1 VVPYKQVQEP
11 PVSGAGQLEALVDED
26 QIRLLYGK
34 GVLYYFTSPI
44 NASLFAIVIWN
55 RVSHGIL
62 IGWIAAFTVLAL
74 GRTVLRKLFLARARP
89 PAEAERWARAFAMT
103 SAINGIIWG
112 LGSLVVFVPG
122 ALSAQMLLLLI
133 ICGMSAGATALD
145 STYLPAFFAFLV
157 PELFPF
163 AVLLIAQRDLLHD
176 SLAGLVV
183 MFGIAMSLLARHS
196 GHTTRDAA
204 RLRFRNALLVEDLTL
219 ATQRL
224 AALNENLEL
233 RVDER
238 TRQLQEALSVRDD
251 FLSIASHELKT
262 PLTSLNLQLQLL
274 EKNLRRGRDTTPAE
288 LEDRF
293 GILRRQT
300 GRLSSLVDTLL
311 DVSRL
316 DSDRV
321 VVEVRPLDLAVLV
334 RRIVDE
340 MREEVRLSGST
351 VTLETPESLPA
362 RGDPVRLAQVVT
374 NLLANAIKYGEG
386 KPISIALDGA
396 GGEAHLRVRDEGI
409 GIAPEDLGR
418 IFGKF
423 QRGVPAKGY
432 SGFGL
437 GLFVVER
444 LVSGMGGRVEVQSTV
459 GRGAEFTVRLPLHL
473 P

>member
-1 VVPYKQVQEP
+1 VVPYKQVQHASI
-11 PVSGAGQLEALVDED
+11 SGAGQLEALVDED
-26 QIRLLYGK
+26 QVRLLYGK

-44 NASLFAIVIWN
+44 NASLFAIVIWH
-55 RVSHGIL
+55 RVSHVVL
-62 IGWIAAFTVLAL
+62 IGWIAIFALLAL
-74 GRTVLRKLFLARARP
+74 GRTVLRSLFLARARP
-89 PAEAERWARAFAMT
+89 PAEAQRWARAFAMG
-103 SAINGIIWG
+103 SVLNGLTWG

-133 ICGMSAGATALD
+133 MCGMSAGATALD
-145 STYLPAFFAFLV
+145 SSYLPAFFAFLV
-157 PELFPF
+157 PELLPF
-163 AVLLIAQRDLLHD
+163 AVLLVAQRDLLHD
-176 SLAGLVV
+176 SLAGLVL
-183 MFGIAMSLLARHS
+183 MFAIAMSLLARHS

-204 RLRFRNALLVEDLTL
+204 RLRFRNALLVDDLTQ

-224 AALNENLEL
+224 GALNENLES

-238 TRQLQEALSVRDD
+238 TRQLQDALSVRDD

-274 EKNLRRGRDTTPAE
+274 EKNLRNGRDTTPAQ
-288 LEDRF
+288 LDDRF

-300 GRLSSLVDTLL
+300 GRLSSLIDTLL

-321 VVEVRPLDLAVLV
+321 VVEVRPLDLAFLV
-334 RRIVDE
+334 RRIVED
-340 MREEVRLSGST
+340 MREEVRRSGSA
-351 VTLETPESLPA
+351 VALETPAELPA

-374 NLLANAIKYGEG
+374 NLLANAVKYGAG
-386 KPISIALDGA
+386 KPIAVTLVRA
-396 GGEAHLRVRDEGI
+396 GSDAVLRVRDEGI
-409 GIAPEDLGR
+409 GIAAQDLGR

-444 LVSGMGGRVEVQSTV
+444 LVSGMGGTVEVQSMV
-459 GRGAEFTVRLPLHL
+459 GMGAEFIVRLPLHL